1 MVEQFVKS
9 RFEIIVNDT
18 KTLMIRTAVNV
29 IFQTRSID
37 IL

>member
-1 MVEQFVKS
+1 MVVQFVKS

-18 KTLMIRTAVNV
+18 KTQMIKIAVNV